1 MPAPTDPEARAYA
14 CLALVDAMTRLHG
27 ISPEGLTPVL
37 RGCWDSLEK
46 TTLETLP
53 GADYSLLNSDVLFT
67 RSAAL
72 LAMLPDSERAICTIS
87 PGATL
92 AMLNW
97 ISADHLALAIRKG
110 FYPTEGVAYLLDHAP
125 GEPAWDRIACEE
137 LSPRQFVHLADG
149 PAAVFVLSSQIGQIE
164 NLPRLALFLEAQT
177 RHHPQDMALQLVCAL
192 EGQASLPGVAL
203 ALILAGARIED
214 ASREVTPTREF
225 AGLARLAASNH
236 GRLEIARKYG
246 PLTSALERLHEV
258 PNISDIQT

>member
-14 CLALVDAMTRLHG
+14 CLALADAMTRLHG

-37 RGCWDSLEK
+37 RSCWDSLEK

-97 ISADHLALAIRKG
+97 ISADHLTLAIRKG
-110 FYPTEGVAYLLDHAP
+110 FYPTEGVSYLLDHAP
-125 GEPAWDRIACEE
+125 GDPAWDRLLCEE
-137 LSPRQFVHLADG
+137 LSPRQFAHLAG
-149 PAAVFVLSSQIGQIE
+149 GQTAVFALSTQIGQIE
-164 NLPRLALFLEAQT
+164 NLPRLALFLEAQA
-177 RHHPQDMALQLVCAL
+177 RHHPKDMANQLARAL
-192 EGQASLPGVAL
+192 RGQASYAGVAL
-203 ALILAGARIED
+203 ALILAGARIE
-214 ASREVTPTREF
+214 EVSTGFTPSAEF
-225 AGLARLAASNH
+225 AELARLASSNH
-236 GRLEIARKYG
+236 GRLEIARKCG
-246 PLTSALERLHEV
+246 PLVSALERLNAF
-258 PNISDIQT
+258 PDLSDIQT